1 MQVEHHK
8 SKRQVSFEGK
18 GIWER
23 DKKEH
28 RNGGLISV
36 VLTAW
41 SKPSNSYCTLTRQ
54 PVENQTFPVIN
65 RITGRV

>member
-18 GIWER
+18 GSQER
-23 DKKEH
+23 DKKKH
-28 RNGGLISV
+28 RNGELISV

-41 SKPSNSYCTLTRQ
+41 SKQSNSYCTLTRQ
-54 PVENQTFPVIN
+54 LVANQTFPVIN
-65 RITGRV
+65 RVTARV